1 MLVVGVLV
9 TFMVEADV
17 GNVNGGINVV
27 FCLLFPVV
35 DGAVDVVVNLAQ
47 DIGALV
53 VDVDVVNNV
62 DVFVVDVVDVVAVVG
77 GGVYIYWHTKGLE

>member
-35 DGAVDVVVNLAQ
+35 DGVVVVVVNLAQ

-53 VDVDVVNNV
+53 VDVDVV
-62 DVFVVDVVDVVAVVG
+62 VDVVDVVAVVAVVG
-77 GGVYIYWHTKGLE
+77 GGMYIY